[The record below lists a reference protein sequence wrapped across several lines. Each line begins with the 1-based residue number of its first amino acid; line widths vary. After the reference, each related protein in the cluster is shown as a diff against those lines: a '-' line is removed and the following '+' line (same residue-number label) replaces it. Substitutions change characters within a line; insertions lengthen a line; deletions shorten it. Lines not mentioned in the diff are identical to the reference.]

1 MNKKITI
8 SLIVV
13 LSVLS
18 LALIG
23 FMIAVISGGF
33 NGIGLGNF
41 GVTGRTS
48 TTLVSDKTY
57 DNFDD
62 VKIKANA
69 ADIYIYSS
77 DHSKP
82 QVKIYDDYNNTTV
95 NTSDNKLN
103 IENNDNNSI
112 TFNRVKAKI
121 EVYLPKTYAYKINIS
136 DGLGNISLE
145 EFPNADI
152 EIDEDCGNVEVS
164 ECKTAD
170 INNDLG
176 NISVGKAQ
184 DINADESCGNVSV
197 GTVEN
202 AYIHND
208 LGNIEVDTVNAY
220 MDISNDCGNIEVR
233 NANLTKNS
241 TIKNDMG
248 KITVGSTGKIFIDAK
263 CDMGKVSVHNNYN
276 QSDITLKI
284 ENSMGDITVNN

>member
-8 SLIVV
+8 TLIVV

-33 NGIGLGNF
+33 NGFGLGNF
-41 GVTGRTS
+41 GLNSRTS
-48 TTLVSDKTY
+48 TKLVSDKTY
-57 DNFDD
+57 DSFDD
-62 VKIKANA
+62 IEIKANT

-77 DHSKP
+77 DNSRA
-82 QVKIYDDYNNTTV
+82 QVKIYDDENRTV
-95 NTSDNKLN
+95 VNALHNKLN
-103 IENNDNNSI
+103 IVNNSNGFMSFI
-112 TFNRVKAKI
+112 RTRAKI
-121 EVYLPKTYAYKINIS
+121 EVYLSKTYSEKINIS
-136 DGLGNISLE
+136 DDLGNIYVE
-145 EFPNADI
+145 EFPNADV

-176 NISVGKAQ
+176 NISVAKAK
-184 DINADESCGNVSV
+184 DIKADESSGNVSI

-202 AYIHND
+202 AYVHND

-220 MDISNDCGNIEVR
+220 MDISNDCGNIEIR
-233 NANLTKNS
+233 NANITKNS
-241 TIKNDMG
+241 TIKNDLG
-248 KITVGSTGKIFIDAK
+248 KITVGSTGKVFIDAR
-263 CDMGKVSVHNNYN
+263 CDIGKVDVRNNYN